1 MKRYVWLVLLGW
13 VIGGSVSAPAQ
24 DRKPLN
30 PFAPANPVR
39 DDARPGKLL
48 LSNGELYKG
57 YIYTTREKRLRIFDI
72 TDKGR
77 KDVPLE
83 AVSTIEVKVEEEGME
98 KDWRWKEEGS
108 DVKLY
113 TGHEYPWK
121 KYVTTITLLDGE
133 KITGHMSGLIYVQT
147 DKETKKFLVH
157 DKDKGE
163 VDQKLKDIVHLK
175 RVELTQEPEKT
186 DKEKGK

>member
-1 MKRYVWLVLLGW
+1 MRSWWFFAFICLWAITGNVPH
-13 VIGGSVSAPAQ
+13 AFAQ
-24 DRKPLN
+24 ERKPVN

-39 DDARPGKLL
+39 EDARPGTVT
-48 LSNGELYKG
+48 LSNGDVIKG

-72 TDKGR
+72 QNKTR
-77 KDVPLE
+77 RDVPLE
-83 AVSTIEVKVEEEGME
+83 AVSLIEVNVEQEGME
-98 KDWRWKEEGS
+98 KEWRWKEEGS

-113 TGHEYPWK
+113 TGRAYPWK

-147 DKETKKFLVH
+147 GDKTRKFLIH

-163 VDQKLKDIVHLK
+163 VDQKLSDIVHIK
-175 RVELTQEPEKT
+175 KIELTTESEK
-186 DKEKGK
+186 KEKE